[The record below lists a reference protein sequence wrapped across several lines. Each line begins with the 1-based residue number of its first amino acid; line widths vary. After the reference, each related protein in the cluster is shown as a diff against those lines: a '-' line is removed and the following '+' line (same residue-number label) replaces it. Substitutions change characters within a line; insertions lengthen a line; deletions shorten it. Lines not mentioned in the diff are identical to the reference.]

1 MGVPTRTRAIN
12 SWINRGRPGGAI
24 EIHEVAAQIVDIQAL
39 LDAAREV
46 LGGRDFGIERLE
58 QALLFSQQLPLFQQ
72 DQQDQ
77 QDQQE
82 SSLASWL
89 NTMLRDV
96 LGGAHIIVER
106 GVALIHHLQPAFQSR
121 RLALPSR
128 GC

>member
-24 EIHEVAAQIVDIQAL
+24 EIHEVAAQLVDIQAL

-58 QALLFSQQLPLFQQ
+58 QALLFSQQLPLF
-72 DQQDQ
+72 Q